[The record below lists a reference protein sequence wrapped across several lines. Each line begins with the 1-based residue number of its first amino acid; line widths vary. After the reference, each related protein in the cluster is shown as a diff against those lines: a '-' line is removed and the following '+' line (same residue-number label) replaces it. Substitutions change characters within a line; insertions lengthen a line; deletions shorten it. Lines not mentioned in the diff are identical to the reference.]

1 MIGASSQA
9 QVAHMLYQYLLG
21 HFCGAIQHDVL
32 LAKATDLLQ
41 CVQKLNGLA
50 DVRDA
55 LDQLHLKGFVAGLQA
70 LVDLLQTQQACSGER
85 RE

>member
-1 MIGASSQA
+1 
-9 QVAHMLYQYLLG
+9 MLYQYLLG
-21 HFCGAIQHDVL
+21 HFCGTIEHDVL

-41 CVQKLNGLA
+41 CVQKLNSLA

-70 LVDLLQTQQACSGER
+70 LVDLLQT
-85 RE
+85 